1 MLAKCA
7 LLSLAL
13 SLFATAES
21 IDYTDAEAHVGKTL
35 TVTGR
40 VNRVST
46 IASGMTF
53 VTFGGGGG
61 TEFTVVF
68 RAHVLDGK
76 NLKGFEGK
84 DAEATGTI
92 ELYKDKPQI
101 LATSVNDL
109 RLADGAEMPDT
120 PAGEMD
126 APSQADA
133 SFEVQEI
140 NLTEEETEAAGT
152 APSGN
157 TVESIRL
164 AINTPAGFDPE
175 KPQRVLFVFPDYIS
189 GDDIERPLSGYNDT
203 AAAAGWLTIA
213 PIGPVL
219 ERNLSAEW
227 NSIIA
232 LAALK
237 HLEKDFPAIKTWPLY
252 LAGNGDGATFAMLA
266 SGGLVKQDYNV
277 AGCFLGSLW
286 RPRFEDSMETFRPST
301 RLMRRIPIFLSHPK
315 EETERNEE
323 NAESIEDLGFKEVH
337 IDTHEGDKYLNPESL
352 GKAIKWF
359 KELAKE

>member
-7 LLSLAL
+7 LLSLVL

-21 IDYTDAEAHVGKTL
+21 IDYTDAEEHVGETL

-46 IASGMTF
+46 IPSGMTF
-53 VTFGGGGG
+53 VTFGGSGG

-76 NLKGFEGK
+76 SLKGFEGK
-84 DAEATGTI
+84 EAEATGTI

-101 LATSVNDL
+101 LAKSTDDL
-109 RLADGAEMPDT
+109 RLAGGAEMPDT
-120 PAGEMD
+120 PMGEMNT
-126 APSQADA
+126 AAQAA

-140 NLTEEETEAAGT
+140 DLTEEETEAAGT

-157 TVESIRL
+157 TAESIRL

-189 GDDIERPLSGYNDT
+189 GDEIERPLSGYNDT
-203 AAAAGWLTIA
+203 AAAAGWLTVA

-219 ERNLSAEW
+219 ERNLSPEW
-227 NSIIA
+227 NATIA
-232 LAALK
+232 LAALR
-237 HLEKDFPAIKTWPLY
+237 HLEKDLPAIKTWPLY

-266 SGGLVKQDYNV
+266 SGSLVKQDYKV

-301 RLMRRIPIFLSHPK
+301 RLMRRIPVFLSHSK
-315 EETERNEE
+315 EETDRNEE

-337 IDTHEGDKYLNPESL
+337 MDTYEGDKYMNPESL
-352 GKAIKWF
+352 AKALKWF
-359 KELAKE
+359 EELAEE